1 MIITRHLLKLYRT
14 IFIKL
19 GFDKYNTTYTRN
31 FYKRAIVNSDGGAKY
46 LTKYL
51 LSKYKIN
58 SILDIGCGNGVY
70 LRRFY
75 ESGVK
80 KIIGIDISENALK
93 ESVISLDHIKL
104 MDLSK
109 YFNLNRKFDIV
120 ICIEVAEHIP
130 GESSDLLV
138 ENISRH
144 GNLIIFTAAT
154 PGQGGTDH
162 INEQPKEY
170 WISKFKKA
178 GLNFDNKETIKL
190 SKYLMDNGSVF
201 WLYKNLMV
209 FNRQN
214 D

>member
-1 MIITRHLLKLYRT
+1 MGGLNILLN
-14 IFIKL
+14 IFCLSIKL
-19 GFDKYNTTYTRN
+19 
-31 FYKRAIVNSDGGAKY
+31 
-46 LTKYL
+46 
-51 LSKYKIN
+51 
-58 SILDIGCGNGVY
+58 
-70 LRRFY
+70 
-75 ESGVK
+75 
-80 KIIGIDISENALK
+80 IGIDISENALK

-201 WLYKNLMV
+201 WLY
-209 FNRQN
+209 
-214 D
+214 